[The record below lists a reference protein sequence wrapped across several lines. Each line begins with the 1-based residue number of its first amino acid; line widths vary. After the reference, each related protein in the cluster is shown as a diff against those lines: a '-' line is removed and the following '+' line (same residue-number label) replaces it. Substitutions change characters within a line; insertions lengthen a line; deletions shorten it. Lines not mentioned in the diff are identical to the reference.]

1 MEVVFRG
8 PAAVGDPE
16 LQEYAR
22 RRIGRL
28 ERYLPTV
35 REAVVEVR
43 RENTRAAEQR
53 YIVQVTVNSRGT
65 FLRAEER
72 AAEARVA
79 VDHAADALGQ
89 QVRRHKDKLYRSGR
103 STHHARHAEIAQDQ
117 ALVPTEDEDDE
128 GRFGGRV
135 VRVKRFPIKPMT
147 VDEAVEQMELLGHT
161 FFLFHDAD
169 NRSYALLYRR
179 RDGDYG
185 LILPE
190 AP

>member
-1 MEVVFRG
+1 MDVVFRG
-8 PAAVGDPE
+8 QAATADRE

-35 REAVVEVR
+35 REAIVEVR

-117 ALVPTEDEDDE
+117 TPPPAAEDDDE
-128 GRFGGRV
+128 ETRFGGRV

-147 VDEAVEQMELLGHT
+147 VEEAVEQMELLGHT

-169 NRSYALLYRR
+169 TRSYALLYRR

-190 AP
+190 G

>member
-1 MEVVFRG
+1 MEVVFKG
-8 PAAVGDPE
+8 QTTSADKE

-43 RENTRAAEQR
+43 HEQTRAAQAR
-53 YIVQVTVNSRGT
+53 YVVQVTLNSRGT

-72 AAEARVA
+72 AADPRVA
-79 VDHAADALGQ
+79 VDNAADALDQ

-103 STHHARHAEIAQDQ
+103 TTHQARHAEA
-117 ALVPTEDEDDE
+117 APRVPAPAEEDDE
-128 GRFGGRV
+128 ETVAGRV
-135 VRVKRFPIKPMT
+135 VRVKRFAIKPMS
-147 VDEAVEQMELLGHT
+147 VEEAVEQMELLGHN
-161 FFLFHDAD
+161 FFLFYNQDD
-169 NRSYALLYRR
+169 RRYALLYRR

-190 AP
+190 SP